1 MWDELTKYIFS
12 AVKTQILFHSQVHL
26 FIFDPKIS
34 TDVFVIFENARLK
47 TRRPW
52 STFCLRVVS
61 YTFVIVKN
69 VIFLLYVQIR
79 WELSAGSCFVFMSEA
94 HLMSFMFGDLRPTTW
109 KQQLSH
115 FVWEWF
121 CTCLSS
127 LSPKHEMEAADNSPE
142 LSFSISYLSYRATH
156 TLSEKTPWNWA
167 LVRSRKPQQHFKTF
181 KLNYLKHNI
190 ALLLYTFLAKWAFFC
205 IKHTHKRSSFS
216 RLTLQRKALYT
227 WFSRQTLGSFAAVE
241 ISVHLHASSHDPLL
255 YPPPP
260 PTTTTTPSNPTT

>member
-34 TDVFVIFENARLK
+34 TDVFVIFENARL
-47 TRRPW
+47 TTQRPW

-79 WELSAGSCFVFMSEA
+79 WELSAGSCFVFMSEV
-94 HLMSFMFGDLRPTTW
+94 HLMSFMFRDFRPTTW

-142 LSFSISYLSYRATH
+142 LSFSISYLSYWEKRAH
-156 TLSEKTPWNWA
+156 
-167 LVRSRKPQQHFKTF
+167 
-181 KLNYLKHNI
+181 
-190 ALLLYTFLAKWAFFC
+190 
-205 IKHTHKRSSFS
+205 
-216 RLTLQRKALYT
+216 
-227 WFSRQTLGSFAAVE
+227 
-241 ISVHLHASSHDPLL
+241 
-255 YPPPP
+255 PPE
-260 PTTTTTPSNPTT
+260 